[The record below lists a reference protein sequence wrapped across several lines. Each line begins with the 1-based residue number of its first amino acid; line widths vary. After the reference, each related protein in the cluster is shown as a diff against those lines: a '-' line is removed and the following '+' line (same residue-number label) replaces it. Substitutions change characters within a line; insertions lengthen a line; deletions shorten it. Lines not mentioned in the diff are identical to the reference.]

1 MAKTKQA
8 EKSSAVVDE
17 SPPAQTAV
25 AVVDRETR
33 AAALANLGVVESLWT
48 PEQARV
54 VRQSVCVDADDA
66 EFAYFASVCQR
77 TGLDPFTKQIY
88 FVKRYNKDLNR
99 KVGTIQIG
107 IDGFRVL
114 AQRTGL
120 YKGRT
125 GPYWCGV
132 DGQWVDVWLK
142 PYDPTACRVIIHRK
156 GWEHPVIHTVRFSGY
171 VQTTQE
177 GKATKFWAGMGV
189 EMLAKCA
196 EAGGLR
202 AAFPN
207 DLSGLYLHEEM
218 LQADEPTQEAP
229 RATPAEIVTT
239 ALGIATTEDDQT
251 ATQGDADTEVLAEMY
266 GDKAPEVESLATTGE
281 DIQRDQM
288 RDRDYLLAL
297 CRDLEKAWKKPAS
310 VAKESPSGSGQFWFI
325 NRDLLLEC
333 GHADASGA
341 AVQMAFYDCHD
352 EARRIGPEQCYS
364 LCVAVQ
370 SAIDTHNNKGR
381 KTRAVHPNEA

>member
-8 EKSSAVVDE
+8 ETSSAVVDD
-17 SPPAQTAV
+17 SPPAQAAV

-33 AAALANLGVVESLWT
+33 AAALANLGAVESLWT
-48 PEQARV
+48 PEQAKV
-54 VRQSVCVDADDA
+54 VRESVCVDADNA

-88 FVKRYNKDLNR
+88 FVKRWNPDLGR

-125 GPYWCGV
+125 GPHWCGV

-142 PYDPTACRVIIHRK
+142 PYDPTAARVIVHRK
-156 GWEHPVIHTVRFSGY
+156 GWDHPVIHTVRFSGY
-171 VQTTQE
+171 VQTNKE
-177 GKATKFWAGMGV
+177 GKATKFWSGMGV

-196 EAGGLR
+196 EAGALR

-218 LQADEPTQEAP
+218 EQADTPEPTTP
-229 RATPAEIVTT
+229 KATPVEIVTT
-239 ALGIATTEDDQT
+239 ALGIGTTEPEP
-251 ATQGDADTEVLAEMY
+251 DAEAEPAIIGEMY
-266 GDKAPEVESLATTGE
+266 GDKATEVESLATTGE
-281 DIQRDQM
+281 DVQRDQM
-288 RDRDYLLAL
+288 RSRDYLLDL
-297 CRDLEKAWKKPAS
+297 CRDLEKAWKKAAS
-310 VAKESPSGSGQFWFI
+310 VAKESPAGSGNLWFI

-333 GHADASGA
+333 GHVDASGA
-341 AVQMAFYDCHD
+341 AVPMAFYDCND
-352 EARRIGPEQCYS
+352 ESRRIGPEQCYS

-381 KTRAVHPNEA
+381 KTRAVHPNNA